1 MQREILLHM
10 PVEYTT
16 VYQISKQ
23 STDWGLRSGR
33 RDSASGRDC
42 SHLRQATFKWEQPH
56 WVMPIFACC
65 FGILW
70 LCLAGFSVVHKAS
83 RELTAYTNGDYQ
95 VVEGKVSNFRPMPY
109 EGHQDEC
116 FSVQD
121 ERFCYSDYMV
131 TAGFHNATSHGGP
144 IRSGL
149 PVRIAYI
156 GNTILRLEIPKD
168 QVLTP
173 AASTAARQQGEKQWQ
188 AKTENA
194 PTEQQMNTAFLFIA
208 ICLTLRWNIQ

>member
-1 MQREILLHM
+1 M